1 MREHTDEKSEV
12 VHDVVHR
19 GRNMVKTVYQIK
31 QMTSLEVL
39 FPK

>member
-19 GRNMVKTVYQIK
+19 GEQQEFRK
-31 QMTSLEVL
+31 QYGKNCV
-39 FPK
+39 PDKAND